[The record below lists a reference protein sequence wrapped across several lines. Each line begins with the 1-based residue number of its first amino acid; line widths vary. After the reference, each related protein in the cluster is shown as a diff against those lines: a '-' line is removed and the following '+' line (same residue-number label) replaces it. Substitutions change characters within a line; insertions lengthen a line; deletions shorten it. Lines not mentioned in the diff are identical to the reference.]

1 MDNTFENKPYIVKPW
16 RLDEIEKL
24 ESLGIEM
31 IPDSPPC
38 GTFVNIPDG
47 WTFKKESGYIVES
60 TTIYDDKGRRR
71 IYSCH
76 FFPVKRYVQDDILRF
91 DTRYFI
97 RRAENW
103 KTATVVDAIDNTE
116 LFAVKVE
123 SGERYEDAEN
133 KCRKFLNSKY
143 PEWENPSKYWD

>member
-16 RLDEIEKL
+16 RLDDIEKL

-31 IPDSPPC
+31 IPNSPPC

-97 RRAENW
+97 RRAKIGKRQLSWMQLIIPSCLRLRLRVARDTRMLKIN
-103 KTATVVDAIDNTE
+103 
-116 LFAVKVE
+116 AV
-123 SGERYEDAEN
+123 
-133 KCRKFLNSKY
+133 NS
-143 PEWENPSKYWD
+143 